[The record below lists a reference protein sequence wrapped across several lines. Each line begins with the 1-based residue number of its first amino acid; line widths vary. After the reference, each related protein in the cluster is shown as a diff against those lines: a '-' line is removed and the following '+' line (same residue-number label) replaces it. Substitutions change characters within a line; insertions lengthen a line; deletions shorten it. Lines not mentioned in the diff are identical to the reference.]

1 MLVNLAGREAIKRP
15 RTFEYAEG
23 KSMEDPGVLKR
34 KFRELRES
42 KKNLTMLRHRFNT
55 RNQKPTESFQSY
67 FVDFNNKADSCEF
80 GDKEGEFIRDRIVFG
95 IHSDTVRKLLLSE
108 PDLTLEK
115 AKELCVMYELAPL
128 DFHSLDA
135 TAAFRGQ
142 PA

>member
-1 MLVNLAGREAIKRP
+1 MLLNLAGREAIERS

-23 KSMEDPGVLKR
+23 ESMEDPDVLKR
-34 KFRELRES
+34 KFRELCEP

-67 FVDFNNKADSCEF
+67 FVDLTNKADSCEF
-80 GDKEGEFIRDRIVFG
+80 GDKKGEFIRDRIVCG

-115 AKELCVMYELAPL
+115 A
-128 DFHSLDA
+128 
-135 TAAFRGQ
+135 
-142 PA
+142 